1 LIQVGTDATVQSGR
15 VSYTAWIEMLP
26 QAAQPV
32 PLTVSAG
39 DTVSVSITEHGQ
51 ESWQISIRNSTT
63 GQSYQKTVTYQ
74 SSHSSAE
81 WIEELPA
88 VGRRT
93 LLPLDNFGTV
103 RFTDATT
110 VEDGQQH
117 TIAQADGQ
125 PITMMNRLGQPL
137 AQPSALSND
146 GASFSVTRSEV
157 TAPPIMPGSGAA
169 PGQTLS
175 S

>member
-1 LIQVGTDATVQSGR
+1 
-15 VSYTAWIEMLP
+15 MLP
-26 QAAQPV
+26 QAAQRV
-32 PLTVSAG
+32 PLKVSAG
-39 DTVSVSITEHGQ
+39 DTVSVSITEQGE
-51 ESWQISIRNSTT
+51 ESWQIRIRNTTT

-81 WIEELPA
+81 WIEESPP

-110 VEDGQQH
+110 VEDGQLR

-125 PITMMNRLGQPL
+125 PITVTNQTGQPL
-137 AQPSALSND
+137 AQPSMLSSD
-146 GASFSVTRSEV
+146 GASFSVKRSEV
-157 TAPPIMPGSGAA
+157 AALPIVPGSGAV